1 LREGEDMPLDKN
13 DEIADLKVYVR
24 QNQEDLETLRLDMNR
39 QEYLHQVLNDNVD
52 KQNKALK
59 SKLEKIAKQ
68 LETQV
73 SELKSDLKTQVSE
86 LKSELKIL
94 KAELQKQIYKNAE
107 QLKDVYTQLE
117 KLSILDSYTYRDP
130 TTGNRYKVIKDKM
143 RTWVEAKSLCQ
154 QDGAELV
161 SIRNDKEWQF
171 VKGIL
176 DTSFSKHADSIW
188 LGGSFETTKGF
199 WVWTD
204 GSPVTYTEWYNGPPP
219 LPTGKCIYAMWKEN
233 NWRWFVAT
241 CTYYTMLAVCEI
253 PA

>member
-204 GSPVTYTEWYNGPPP
+204 GSPVTYSDWYVSNPDGGTSQNCLMVYRSSSWQWLDTP
-219 LPTGKCIYAMWKEN
+219 
-233 NWRWFVAT
+233 
-241 CTYYTMLAVCEI
+241 CTWTTYAVCKI